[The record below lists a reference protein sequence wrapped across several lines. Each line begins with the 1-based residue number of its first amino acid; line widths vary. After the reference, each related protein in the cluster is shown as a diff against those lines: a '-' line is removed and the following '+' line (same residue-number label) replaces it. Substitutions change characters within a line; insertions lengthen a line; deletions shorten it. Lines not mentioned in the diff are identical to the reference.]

1 MPVSTGLNPATL
13 IFIFVKYCVAKCLE
27 EKGTLNFKFRAE
39 LLQQYYS
46 RNDDRNVCGEKCSR
60 HSVLTVGRVEM
71 LS

>member
-1 MPVSTGLNPATL
+1 MPVSTGFKPAAL

-27 EKGTLNFKFRAE
+27 EQGTLRFEIRAE

-46 RNDDRNVCGEKCSR
+46 RNDDRNVCGEKCR
-60 HSVLTVGRVEM
+60 RNSVLTVGRVEM